1 MLGFRKDSVQSP
13 PTSRLGELL
22 IRQKL
27 ITREQLEEALSY
39 QRNNGGRLG
48 ACLVALGHV
57 SEVDIT
63 ATLSRQYG
71 IPSIDITYFELDPE
85 VIKLLPRDVAFKY
98 QVVALSRIGSALS
111 VAMADPNN
119 VVALDELKFITGLNI
134 EPLVASESQI
144 HFALDRAY

>member
-98 QVVALSRIGSALS
+98 Q
-111 VAMADPNN
+111 
-119 VVALDELKFITGLNI
+119 
-134 EPLVASESQI
+134 
-144 HFALDRAY
+144 